1 MHRQHPPFAIRTHH
15 IAHRVEHPT
24 QIDWL
29 SPEYAQQRQNPI
41 KSPVRCDWPAKAR
54 AWAPAVRHLLGDE
67 GGRRRALSKAL
78 MAMAEIGTTA
88 LHGAAPR
95 HPGAARSR
103 AAGAGVCCRSRCLA
117 GSAATCRQRGA
128 CRASDRDRARQ
139 RAGGAGRRR
148 RRCRQP
154 AAHSRYGGWPMIPVP
169 TRGACVAGD
178 RHTDM
183 RCGFPRRAQG
193 AGGAEARPAERA
205 SLCFSRAPGHLA

>member
-15 IAHRVEHPT
+15 IAHCVEPRRSIGCRLNT
-24 QIDWL
+24 P
-29 SPEYAQQRQNPI
+29 SKGRTPSNPQCGAI
-41 KSPVRCDWPAKAR
+41 GRRKLGHGPR
-54 AWAPAVRHLLGDE
+54 AVRHLLGDE

-169 TRGACVAGD
+169 TRGACVAGH

-205 SLCFSRAPGHLA
+205 SPCFSRAPGHLA